1 MRERKEAIEYCLTL
15 GNAYEDYPFDDAHWT
30 VMRHREN
37 KKTFAL
43 IFERQG
49 NMWINVKGNPAE
61 LDFFRGVY
69 EAVLPAYHMN
79 KEHWNSI
86 VLDGSV
92 PKEDICR
99 MIDESYALTLP
110 KRR

>member
-1 MRERKEAIEYCLTL
+1 
-15 GNAYEDYPFDDAHWT
+15 
-30 VMRHREN
+30 
-37 KKTFAL
+37 
-43 IFERQG
+43 
-49 NMWINVKGNPAE
+49 
-61 LDFFRGVY
+61 
-69 EAVLPAYHMN
+69 MN

>member
-15 GNAYEDYPFDDAHWT
+15 GNAYEDYPFDDANWS

-49 NMWINVKGNPAE
+49 IMLIYGCKSPCFPQIIRIRSIGILSFWTEAFPRKIFAE
-61 LDFFRGVY
+61 
-69 EAVLPAYHMN
+69 
-79 KEHWNSI
+79 
-86 VLDGSV
+86 
-92 PKEDICR
+92 
-99 MIDESYALTLP
+99 
-110 KRR
+110 